1 MTMPLPFTAEQ
12 LMESLSRDLSICNE
26 LLRILAEEQKALQE
40 KDTDVLERVVTDKI
54 PLLEALEQSAGQRQ
68 QWAQAAG
75 AMDSEGWQ
83 ALIESLNNRAISDA
97 WQQLSERYAQT
108 RKQNEINGKLLS
120 RHQQTVGKILD
131 VMRGKT
137 AAPTLYTGSGASSTS
152 AQSQKLGEA

>member
-1 MTMPLPFTAEQ
+1 MSLPFSAEQ
-12 LMESLSRDLSICNE
+12 LMESLNRDLSICNE

-40 KDTDVLERVVTDKI
+40 RDTEILERVVTDKI
-54 PLLEALEQSAGQRQ
+54 PLLEALEQSAAQRQ
-68 QWAQAAG
+68 LWAQGAG
-75 AMDSEGWQ
+75 ALDSESWQ
-83 ALIESLNNRAISDA
+83 KLIESLNNPKISEA

-108 RKQNEINGKLLS
+108 RKQNEVNGKLLS